1 MNIDFIFNVILLII
15 FGSIG
20 IMGNILLIRLFM
32 NTDTKVNFHKLMIT
46 LAIYDLIYIIFS
58 FVAFALPELSEDY
71 IKYGFH
77 HYIATKAVPLLQVT
91 LTGSVY
97 CTVSVSLE
105 RYMTVCHPFY
115 VADKKWSAKWHIIPI
130 IAFSIIYNAPHF
142 FEFRTTYGPVKN
154 ANNTLKSNH
163 SYTNIGFDNQTE
175 DARMMR
181 FNTTIISDFVPNLE
195 ILAQNA
201 TRNQSLKDFDKE
213 ENFEYQV
220 ELTELRKNK
229 FYYTIYIIGLNLI
242 FNGVIP
248 FTTIVILN
256 ILLHNRLKE
265 ITAGSP
271 YQSVSD
277 SLTNNY
283 RNVNEIK
290 FNEIVLAKIS
300 IIISAVFLIFHSVK
314 WIPNIYELIQRI
326 QCDEDDI
333 PWPNW
338 IETITTISHFLIIL
352 NSSVNYYIYA
362 FTHNKVPRPK
372 RWNLNIINMDTIEM
386 YT

>member
-1 MNIDFIFNVILLII
+1 MNIDFIFNVILVII

-20 IMGNILLIRLFM
+20 ILGNILLIRLFM

-46 LAIYDLIYIIFS
+46 LAIYDSIYIIFS

-105 RYMTVCHPFY
+105 RYMTVCHPFL
-115 VADKKWSAKWHIIPI
+115 VAEKKWSAKWHIIPI
-130 IAFSIIYNAPHF
+130 IVFSIIYNAPHF

-154 ANNTLKSNH
+154 ATSTLKSNH
-163 SYTNIGFDNQTE
+163 SFMNIGLNNQTE
-175 DARMMR
+175 DASMITL
-181 FNTTIISDFVPNLE
+181 NNTIISDFVPNLE
-195 ILAQNA
+195 TLAQNI
-201 TRNQSLKDFDKE
+201 TRNLSLKDFDKE
-213 ENFEYQV
+213 EKFEYQV

-229 FYYTIYIIGLNLI
+229 FYYTIYIIGLNLV

-248 FTTIVILN
+248 FTTIVISN

-277 SLTNNY
+277 SLINKY